1 MLDYLTCGQRGNWS
15 DSWYCNEEYDA
26 LYEQQH
32 VEMDD
37 AARQDQVKQMQ
48 EILYRDAPY
57 LVTAYSSVGQAFR
70 SDRFACFQ
78 PQPDPGGVW
87 LMQYGSNNYV
97 NLRPAADAG
106 DCDGIAT
113 AVGAVTGSGG
123 SGGTSGGGSD
133 DEGMS
138 TAAMIGI
145 GVLAGIA
152 VVGGGMVLMRRR
164 ATVDDRE

>member
-1 MLDYLTCGQRGNWS
+1 
-15 DSWYCNEEYDA
+15 
-26 LYEQQH
+26 
-32 VEMDD
+32 MDD

-57 LVTAYSSVGQAFR
+57 LVTAYSSIGEAFR

-87 LMQYGSNNYV
+87 LFQYGSQNYL

-106 DCDGIAT
+106 DCDGIET

-138 TAAMIGI
+138 TGAMVGI
-145 GVLAGIA
+145 GVLAGLA
-152 VVGGGMVLMRRR
+152 VVGGGIVLMRRR